1 MSTTHTRKTGAG
13 RRPAFDLFEGY
24 AVSSILASFEMSGLL
39 DGFEAD
45 GLGPELTGD
54 RPPDAAALLRASLR
68 YLAQRGIAT
77 EENGTFTLTAYGREV
92 VADKGYLV
100 WLVGGY
106 GSSLRRV
113 DGFLTGGQR
122 YGVDHV
128 RDGKWVAGGAALLGG
143 KDVVPVAMELLGE
156 IEFGR
161 VLDLGCGNARL
172 LAAICRRFGAG
183 GVGIDNS
190 PEACA
195 DARKLVEEAK
205 LGGRIVITEADAGAL
220 GEIDAVAGTDLVV
233 TFFLLHEILAS
244 GVDVLLDYLKQLAAT
259 LPAGAYVLTAEVEP
273 AAPAPSGPELFTPEF
288 TYVHA
293 LMRQI
298 LLPEGGWV
306 QLFEQAGFT
315 VRAVRRNDMPG
326 GILLLAQTAG

>member
-1 MSTTHTRKTGAG
+1 MHTRKAG
-13 RRPAFDLFEGY
+13 RPAFGLFEGY

-39 DGFEAD
+39 P
-45 GLGPELTGD
+45 GLETAGLDAETVAN

-68 YLAQRGIAT
+68 YLVQRGLLT
-77 EENGTFTLTAYGREV
+77 EEGKVFALTPYGREV

-106 GSSLRRV
+106 GSSLRRI
-113 DGFLTGGQR
+113 DGFLTGEQR
-122 YGVDHV
+122 YGTDHT

-143 KDVVPVAMELLGE
+143 KDVVPTAMGLLAE
-156 IEFGR
+156 IEFHQ

-172 LAAICRRFGAG
+172 LAGICGRFGAN

-195 DARKLVEEAK
+195 DARELVGKAG
-205 LGGRIVITEADAGAL
+205 LDDRIVITEADAGAL
-220 GEIDAVAGTDLVV
+220 GEIDALAKTDLVV
-233 TFFLLHEILAS
+233 TFFLLHEILAR
-244 GVDVLLDYLKQLAAT
+244 GAGVLLDYLTQLASA
-259 LPAGAYVLTAEVEP
+259 LPPGAHLLTAEVEP
-273 AAPAPSGPELFTPEF
+273 ADFAPAVPELFTPEF

-306 QLFEQAGFT
+306 EVFERAGFA
-315 VRAVRRNDMPG
+315 VQAVRRNDMPG
-326 GILLLAQTAG
+326 GILLLARTPR